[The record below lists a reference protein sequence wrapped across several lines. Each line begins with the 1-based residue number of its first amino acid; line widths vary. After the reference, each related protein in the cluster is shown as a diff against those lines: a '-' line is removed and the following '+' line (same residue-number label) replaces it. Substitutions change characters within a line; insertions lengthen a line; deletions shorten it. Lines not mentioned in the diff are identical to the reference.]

1 MITMPTVNGEDREGP
16 RFVSRATLTRIIRP
30 RAEEIL
36 EMVRDRLANSPF
48 SAEPRGRIVLTGG
61 ASQLTGLADLASRIL
76 SRPVRV
82 GRPLGISGLPE
93 AAKGAAFAASAG
105 LLVYPQLAHL
115 EQYEPRHARQV
126 KPSTGYIGRVGRWL
140 RESF

>member
-1 MITMPTVNGEDREGP
+1 
-16 RFVSRATLTRIIRP
+16 
-30 RAEEIL
+30 
-36 EMVRDRLANSPF
+36 MVRDRLANSPF
-48 SAEPRGRIVLTGG
+48 SAEPRGRVVLTGG

-105 LLVYPQLAHL
+105 LLVYPQPAHL
-115 EQYEPRHARQV
+115 EQYEAEARASAQAEYGLHRSGGTMASR
-126 KPSTGYIGRVGRWL
+126 KFLSSRTSRPHYPAASRPAAIGGA
-140 RESF
+140 SSADI